1 MSRGTDDNFAK
12 ARADGLVTERVGD
25 ELVVYDS
32 RTSEAHCL
40 HPLAAAVF
48 AAADGRRSPAAIAAQ
63 VSAELGDRFE
73 VQHIDMALA
82 ELEDRGLVTVPVSGG
97 ISRRSFV
104 QRSAAIGG
112 VAFAGTLI
120 TSVVAPAYGQAAS
133 ATGLPGGFSS
143 MVILVSDDC
152 GGTNATY
159 YTANWG
165 NNTSNGG
172 QGSVNGQT
180 FANANCAL
188 VSPPT
193 VTSGWGPDNNTVPNL
208 YFVSNTQVCI
218 ALNLPSSYTIC
229 EWAAWFGNADAIC
242 GKGYQGGVCI
252 TSTELTPAV
261 SPGNCGSN
269 SYFID
274 FSSGTCN

>member
-32 RTSEAHCL
+32 QTSEAHCL

-48 AAADGRRSPAAIAAQ
+48 TAADGHSSPAAIAAS
-63 VSAELGDRFE
+63 VSEQLGDRFDVE
-73 VQHIDMALA
+73 HIEMALA
-82 ELEDRGLVTVPVSGG
+82 ELEDRGLVTVPVTSG
-97 ISRRSFV
+97 ISRRSFM
-104 QRSAAIGG
+104 QRSAAVGG

-152 GGTNATY
+152 GGTGTY

-165 NNTSNGG
+165 NNTANGG
-172 QGSVNGQT
+172 PGAVNGQT
-180 FANANCAL
+180 SANANCAL
-188 VSPPT
+188 VSPPS
-193 VTSGWGPDNNTVPNL
+193 VTSGWGPNNDTVPNL

-218 ALNLPSSYTIC
+218 SLNLPSNYTIC
-229 EWAAWFGNADAIC
+229 EWAAWFGNAEAIC
-242 GKGYQGGVCI
+242 GKKAGVCI
-252 TSTELTPAV
+252 TSKESNPAV
-261 SPGNCGSN
+261 SPGNCGAN